1 MAIANPYDKMLEN
14 VVYTASKEELTLMLY
29 EGAIKFCNQAV
40 IAMEKKEYEKTNNL
54 IQRVEDIIRE
64 FQITLNYKYDVSNT
78 FNDMYN
84 YMYNRLVEANMK
96 QDLDMLNEVLD
107 LLRDFRDLWKQ
118 AMVLARKEQPK

>member
-14 VVYTASKEELTLMLY
+14 VVFTASKEELTLMLY

-40 IAMEKKEYEKTNNL
+40 IAMERKEYEKTNHL

-64 FQITLNYKYDVSNT
+64 FQITLNFKYDVSNT

-84 YMYNRLVEANMK
+84 YIYNRLVEANMK

-118 AMVLARKEQPK
+118 AMALARKEQPK